1 MQSFAPANP
10 DFVQVTKRFLM
21 AMPISQHFG
30 FEITDVARVY
40 MERQELRIEK
50 LGRGTAWLD
59 TGTFDALLQASDFIS
74 AVERRQGLKIACPEE
89 VALSMGFMG
98 ESSPLPPKLREIA
111 ILRVGHLSNAAYE
124 VFQHEA
130 LARHVGLSE
139 AEIDAVRKGGAAAAV
154 LGEAGAAV
162 LAYTEDLVKNVRAS
176 DATLSAV
183 RAHLNDTQLVDL
195 TLVTGM
201 YMMVSRFLETTGVE
215 IDDAPI
221 DWKAV
226 TPAKKS

>member
-1 MQSFAPANP
+1 MPRIPYPDPATLPDAVRRVVIDNPSNVTRMLAAASEPVFKGFA
-10 DFVQVTKRFLM
+10 
-21 AMPISQHFG
+21 
-30 FEITDVARVY
+30 
-40 MERQELRIEK
+40 
-50 LGRGTAWLD
+50 
-59 TGTFDALLQASDFIS
+59 
-74 AVERRQGLKIACPEE
+74 
-89 VALSMGFMG
+89 ALSMGFMG
-98 ESSPLPPKLREIA
+98 ASSPLPPKLREIA

-215 IDDAPI
+215 IDGAPI
-221 DWKAV
+221 DWKTV